1 MDTKKKYPNKKS
13 DMYRVAYEQSLNE
26 RNILLAD
33 VDSIRSLVLKITTI
47 GLVGILA
54 VLQFGLRI
62 DSAKYFS
69 LNLWW
74 TGLSLGLFALVG
86 QWICVIYAIW
96 TRTFLSPRSSAQN
109 IIEQDIEGADGR
121 TRQVKNLSEFYR
133 RMAISQESLNDSDE
147 RIVGRMLKARSII
160 LVLISIEYV
169 GVVLAFVGASS
180 YA

>member
-1 MDTKKKYPNKKS
+1 MAAKKKYSNKKS

-26 RNILLAD
+26 RNILIAD
-33 VDSIRSLVLKITTI
+33 VDSIRSLALKITTI

-69 LNLWW
+69 ISLWW
-74 TGLSLGLFALVG
+74 TGLGLGLFALAV
-86 QWICVIYAIW
+86 QWICVMYVIW
-96 TRTFLSPRSSAQN
+96 TRTFLSPRSSAKN
-109 IIEQDIEGADGR
+109 IIEQDIEGVDGR
-121 TRQVKNLSEFYR
+121 TRQVGSLSEFYR
-133 RMAISQESLNDSDE
+133 RMATSQEGLNDSDE
-147 RIVGRMLKARSII
+147 RIVGKMLRARSVI

-169 GVVLAFVGASS
+169 GVVLAFVGASN